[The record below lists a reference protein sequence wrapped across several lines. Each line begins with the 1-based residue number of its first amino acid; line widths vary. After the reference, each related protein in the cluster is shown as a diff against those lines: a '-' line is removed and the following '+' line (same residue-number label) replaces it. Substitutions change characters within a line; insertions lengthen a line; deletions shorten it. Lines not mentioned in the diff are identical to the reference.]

1 MLLYLKINGPDTAS
15 SLDITQIK
23 QLVKGIRYIDKMK
36 NYPLDKNKKTK
47 SIKYMKSLFEKA
59 YLLIKI

>member
-1 MLLYLKINGPDTAS
+1 
-15 SLDITQIK
+15 
-23 QLVKGIRYIDKMK
+23 MK